1 MNTNDQWFEPGD
13 KVVRVTTVAKSLPGV
28 KWKPLPG
35 GPWAPYGRVMCVSA
49 CWNDGKRNRVYFVG
63 VPEAHGFLAAC
74 FRKVEE
80 IKLCVRAAEKFSQP
94 QTEDQPA

>member
-13 KVVRVTTVAKSLPGV
+13 KVMRVSYPEDIGLVATGYRPIETHFGKVL
-28 KWKPLPG
+28 
-35 GPWAPYGRVMCVSA
+35 CVDDCWTGNGFSA
-49 CWNDGKRNRVYFVG
+49 VSFVG
-63 VPEAHGFLAAC
+63 VPDPWDRGFYACC